1 MIYNK
6 ISGLIEDI
14 RKMDT
19 ECYIKHVRL
28 DPQRIKYITVSTDS
42 GLISNLKHYL
52 KKAGFLDIM
61 FGDPSPTPII
71 VPLESD
77 NRTPNFIQKKAKK
90 RPGWLKDDEG
100 IFYIWTTNYD
110 THRCVIA
117 NAKTGKVFA
126 QPVIHIV
133 FKDRAD
139 GDLYIYPSPDDAA
152 RVFDKIDELKTTDK
166 PIWISYGI

>member
-14 RKMDT
+14 KKMDS
-19 ECYIKHVRL
+19 ECYTKHVIL
-28 DPQRIKYITVSTDS
+28 DPQRIKYITVSMDS
-42 GLISNLKHYL
+42 DLIPNLKYYF

-61 FGDPSPTPII
+61 FGDPSPAPII

-77 NRTPNFIQKKAKK
+77 DRTPNFIQKKVK

-100 IFYIWTTNYD
+100 IYYIWTTNYD

-133 FKDRAD
+133 FRDRNY
-139 GDLYIYPSPDDAA
+139 GDLYIYPSPEDAA
-152 RVFDKIDELKTTDK
+152 RVFGKIEELQTTDK